1 MSWFRF
7 WAVVPAAGSARRMN
21 RDTPKQ
27 YLSIASRPVIE
38 WSIAPLLA
46 RAECAGVVVV
56 LAEGDERWKHL
67 SLARDS
73 RIRTT
78 VGGKERA
85 DSVLAGLAALSD
97 QAQAEDWIAVH
108 DAARPC
114 LQDADLALLIDAVR
128 EDEVGGLLAV
138 PVADTLK
145 RADADG
151 RVAQTVPR
159 AGLWRAQTPQ
169 MFRYGLLTRA
179 LRQAAERSETVTDE
193 AQAVEMLGLR
203 PRLVLG
209 SADNIKITVSE
220 DLQRAERI
228 LKRRMAQ

>member
-1 MSWFRF
+1 MSSFRF